1 MLELIVKDLL
11 WHKKIHVIR
20 VISNWNQV
28 EAASRCLT
36 NQKMYWLWENGKSY
50 PKLANRKLIAKAYG
64 LKIEDIFSDHDV
76 VDRPCRRKVQV

>member
-1 MLELIVKDLL
+1 MLEEMVKDLL

-36 NQKMYWLWENGKSY
+36 NQKMYWLWENGSK
-50 PKLANRKLIAKAYG
+50 
-64 LKIEDIFSDHDV
+64 
-76 VDRPCRRKVQV
+76 